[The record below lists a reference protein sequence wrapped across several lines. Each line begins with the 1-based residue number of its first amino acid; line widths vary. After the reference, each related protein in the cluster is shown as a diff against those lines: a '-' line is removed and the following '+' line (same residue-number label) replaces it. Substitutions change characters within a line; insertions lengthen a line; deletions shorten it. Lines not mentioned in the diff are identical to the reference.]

1 VRTAVPS
8 DYIYIA
14 LTVLLTVYSQ
24 IVFKWQ
30 IDIIGGMPDAW
41 ADRVG
46 YFVRLMLNFWVITS
60 MGAAFLASFT
70 WAAALGK
77 FDLSYAYPFT
87 SLAYVTVLFLS
98 APLFREALTV
108 PKVLGTLII
117 VIGVYVVSRG

>member
-1 VRTAVPS
+1 MRTSAPT

-14 LTVLLTVYSQ
+14 LTIILTVYSQ
-24 IVFKWQ
+24 LVFKWQ

-41 ADRVG
+41 SERFG

-60 MGAAFLASFT
+60 FASAFFASFT

-87 SLAYVTVLFLS
+87 SLAYVTVLFVS
-98 APLFREALTV
+98 APLFRESLSLT
-108 PKVLGTLII
+108 KVLGTAII
-117 VIGVYVVSRG
+117 VVGVYVVSRG